1 MATLASLAL
10 SWRPAE
16 GAVFW
21 GGDAPCPK
29 RLFCPPAK
37 SQSSMEFL
45 IVIGIAFLVIVPA
58 TYFFLNFSRESAE
71 EITFYQFEA
80 IGRDIVSTAESL
92 FYSGE
97 SSKTVISLRMPKGI
111 ESAAIIDKRELVFN
125 VSTSSGYTDFVFFSR
140 VNLTPS
146 ASCGGSVC
154 ALEELSSAGV
164 RNIKLTALDSSVQIE
179 QGS

>member
-1 MATLASLAL
+1 
-10 SWRPAE
+10 
-16 GAVFW
+16 
-21 GGDAPCPK
+21 
-29 RLFCPPAK
+29 
-37 SQSSMEFL
+37 MEFL

-146 ASCGGSVC
+146 VSCGGSVC
-154 ALEELSSAGV
+154 AIEELSSAGV